1 MSPVYTRPGVAS
13 STSNHSARG
22 PPGGPLFEDARAAR
36 PRCYTG
42 PNPTKNRLVK
52 VPRAT
57 TPGQAAAERVVP
69 RADQV
74 MALGPSQ
81 ATRS

>member
-1 MSPVYTRPGVAS
+1 VEAIL
-13 STSNHSARG
+13 RG
-22 PPGGPLFEDARAAR
+22 KSWGHARAAR

-52 VPRAT
+52 VPKAT
-57 TPGQAAAERVVP
+57 TPGQAPAERVVP